1 MSLQKRRTPFLGI
14 LLVVIALFT
23 TPLVA
28 SAQTK
33 LKAPRNFFGVKSDVE
48 AGREAAVEAERE
60 ARLLR
65 DREVTNYVE
74 RIGRRLLSAIPQE
87 FQHQEFRY
95 VFKVVDDKD
104 INAFA
109 LPGGFVYVNRGMIEA
124 ARNEGE
130 LAGVMA
136 HEISHIALRHGT
148 AQMSKAYPWLIGLG
162 IASAVMGYGKAAQ
175 IAVVG
180 GVVALQFYFLK
191 FSRKYETQADILG
204 SQIMARAGYDPQDM
218 ADVFKLIE
226 SKEGNGGPGWLSSHP
241 KPKDRYERIYQEI
254 ALLRVAPYP
263 IENAG
268 ELSRIQ
274 ARLGSRV
281 RS

>member
-1 MSLQKRRTPFLGI
+1 MSEKKGRAPVLSVLFVVLASMVMPLG
-14 LLVVIALFT
+14 
-23 TPLVA
+23 A

-33 LKAPRNFFGVKSDVE
+33 IKAPRNFFGVKSDIE
-48 AGREAAVEAERE
+48 AGQEAAVEAEKE
-60 ARLLR
+60 VTIVR

-74 RIGRRLLSAIPQE
+74 RIGRRLVAAIPKD
-87 FQHQEFRY
+87 FQHPEFRY

-109 LPGGFVYVNRGMIEA
+109 LPGGWVYVNRGMIAA

-136 HEISHIALRHGT
+136 HELSHVALRHGT

-162 IASAVMGYGKAAQ
+162 IAGAVMGNSKGAQ
-175 IAVVG
+175 IAEVG
-180 GVVALQFYFLK
+180 GVVALELYFMK
-191 FSRKYETQADILG
+191 FSRKYETQADVLG
-204 SQIMARAGYDPQDM
+204 AQIMAQAGYDPQDL
-218 ADVFKLIE
+218 ASVFRLIE
-226 SKEGNGGPGWLSSHP
+226 SKEGEGGPRWLSDHP
-241 KPKDRYERIYQEI
+241 KPKDRYERINQEI

-263 IENAG
+263 IENVA

-274 ARLGSRV
+274 SRLGRSR
-281 RS
+281 S